1 MSDGRLEVTVLRLEV
16 VILETGS
23 SSDDLLIRLRTSLI
37 NDKEQKVSSDEM
49 VK

>member
-23 SSDDLLIRLRTSLI
+23 SSDDLLIWLRTSLI